1 MLQINIFVANE
12 QTVGYCKKCYG
23 WKKLLHINLKKVQ
36 QLDGKNKKNIKPLR
50 KIFMTRSFSG
60 SMHLYHGKKA
70 ITNSTVKLLFIA
82 YYFILNLF
90 RKRKAKNL
98 AIIKK

>member
-1 MLQINIFVANE
+1 
-12 QTVGYCKKCYG
+12 
-23 WKKLLHINLKKVQ
+23 
-36 QLDGKNKKNIKPLR
+36 
-50 KIFMTRSFSG
+50 MTRSFGG

-70 ITNSTVKLLFIA
+70 ITNSTVKLFFIA
-82 YYFILNLF
+82 YYFITNLF

>member
-36 QLDGKNKKNIKPLR
+36 QLDGKNKK
-50 KIFMTRSFSG
+50 
-60 SMHLYHGKKA
+60 
-70 ITNSTVKLLFIA
+70 
-82 YYFILNLF
+82 ILNLYEKF
-90 RKRKAKNL
+90 LWHVLLVEACIC
-98 AIIKK
+98 IIEKKSLLIPL